1 MRIHFEHKIGL
12 IYLIVGSLW
21 IYLSDSFFGN
31 LITDTEI
38 LTQFNIIK
46 GGLFVFVTSFLLVLL
61 LRKHMNK
68 IRKAEQENHEK
79 NEEIE
84 KQNKAYQRI
93 NKELVSAKQKAEESD
108 RLKTAF
114 LRNMSHEIRTPMNA
128 IIGFS
133 SLLSEENNNP
143 EVIKGYAEI
152 ITKRSDDLLE
162 IIDNITEIARIESGD
177 KIVNK
182 ENIQA
187 SYLCNEVAQIFEE
200 YKQKYNNYKVSC
212 EFQNKAY
219 IEDKVIYTDKVMILQ
234 IFRYLIDNACKYTD
248 AGKIE
253 IGCKQHEGKSLFF
266 VSDTGIGIP
275 HEFKD
280 VIFNRFQQIEHDDAH
295 LNSGTGLGLSIAKGL
310 VDLLGGEMWF
320 ESQPDIGSVFYF
332 TV

>member
-1 MRIHFEHKIGL
+1 
-12 IYLIVGSLW
+12 
-21 IYLSDSFFGN
+21 
-31 LITDTEI
+31 
-38 LTQFNIIK
+38 
-46 GGLFVFVTSFLLVLL
+46 
-61 LRKHMNK
+61 MNK
-68 IRKAEQENHEK
+68 IREAEQENQKK

-84 KQNKAYQRI
+84 KQNKAYQKI
-93 NKELVSAKQKAEESD
+93 NKELLAAKQKAEESD

-133 SLLSEENNNP
+133 SLLYEENNNT
-143 EVIKGYAEI
+143 EVIKNYAEI

-182 ENIQA
+182 ENIPA
-187 SYLCNEVAQIFEE
+187 RCLCDEVAQIFEE

-212 EFQNKAY
+212 EFQNKTS
-219 IEDKVIYTDKVMILQ
+219 IEDKLIYTDKVMILQ

-253 IGCKQHEGKSLFF
+253 IGCKQHEGKTLFF

-275 HEFKD
+275 HEFKED
-280 VIFNRFQQIEHDDAH
+280 VFKRFQQIEHDDVR
-295 LNSGTGLGLSIAKGL
+295 LNSGTGLGLSIAKEF
-310 VDLLGGEMWF
+310 VALLEGELWF
-320 ESQPDIGSVFYF
+320 ESQPGVGSVFYF

>member
-1 MRIHFEHKIGL
+1 MHIHFEYKIGL
-12 IYLIVGSLW
+12 IYLILGGLW
-21 IYLSDSFFGN
+21 IYLSDSFFGT

-46 GGLFVFVTSFLLVLL
+46 GSLYVFVTSFLLVLL
-61 LRKHMNK
+61 LRKHMNR
-68 IRKAEQENHEK
+68 IRKAEQENQEK
-79 NEEIE
+79 KEEIE
-84 KQNKAYQRI
+84 KQNKAYQKI
-93 NKELVSAKQKAEESD
+93 NKELLAAKQKAEESD

-143 EVIKGYAEI
+143 EVIKDYAEI

-187 SYLCNEVAQIFEE
+187 RYLCNEVAQIFEE
-200 YKQKYNNYKVSC
+200 YKQKYNNYKVIC
-212 EFQNKAY
+212 EFQNKSY

-234 IFRYLIDNACKYTD
+234 VFRYLIDNACKYTD
-248 AGKIE
+248 VGKIE

-280 VIFNRFQQIEHDDAH
+280 VVFKRFQQIEHDDAR

-310 VDLLGGEMWF
+310 VALLGGELWF
-320 ESQPDIGSVFYF
+320 ESQPGVGSVFYF